1 MDYGKQLRKEIKNDA
16 FIRYQYKRIRL
27 LRKCGYR
34 VPKYNRKKMVTKPWS
49 PPSGFFGAG
58 NIFRAFQ
65 ANVIEQLLNKGVL
78 DRGLIV
84 AEGYDYEIIDKI
96 YHPYD
101 NHSILVTL
109 KTDGTV
115 EKSVIGSV
123 AESLVLD
130 SENLSAFSRSAGMFS
145 ERFLQ
150 IASFTITEKVI
161 SFVSEWFLSAKT

>member
-1 MDYGKQLRKEIKNDA
+1 MM
-16 FIRYQYKRIRL
+16 L
-27 LRKCGYR
+27 LSDISTKGYDSFENAGYR
-34 VPKYNRKKMVTKPWS
+34 VPKYNRKKMVTKTMES
-49 PPSGFFGAG
+49 PFWIHFGAG

-115 EKSVIGSV
+115 EKSVMEALQNPLFWIQKIFQ
-123 AESLVLD
+123 LFPD
-130 SENLSAFSRSAGMFS
+130 CRKFS
-145 ERFLQ
+145 EAIPYKLQ
-150 IASFTITEKVI
+150 ALPLQRKVI
-161 SFVSEWFLSAKT
+161 SFVSRMVLIAKT

>member
-1 MDYGKQLRKEIKNDA
+1 MM
-16 FIRYQYKRIRL
+16 L
-27 LRKCGYR
+27 LSDISTKGYDSFENAGYR
-34 VPKYNRKKMVTKPWS
+34 VPKYNRKKMVTKTMES
-49 PPSGFFGAG
+49 PFWIHFGAG

-115 EKSVIGSV
+115 E
-123 AESLVLD
+123 
-130 SENLSAFSRSAGMFS
+130 NL
-145 ERFLQ
+145 
-150 IASFTITEKVI
+150 
-161 SFVSEWFLSAKT
+161 

>member
-1 MDYGKQLRKEIKNDA
+1 MFPNITE
-16 FIRYQYKRIRL
+16 
-27 LRKCGYR
+27 
-34 VPKYNRKKMVTKPWS
+34 KKMVTKTMES
-49 PPSGFFGAG
+49 PFWIHFGAG

-130 SENLSAFSRSAGMFS
+130 SENLSAFPDCRKFS
-145 ERFLQ
+145 EAIPTNCKLYHYRERLS
-150 IASFTITEKVI
+150 ALSA
-161 SFVSEWFLSAKT
+161 EWFLSQRRNGRHHIRSRPYNQLYGKSCFPTPYPLSCR

>member
-1 MDYGKQLRKEIKNDA
+1 MMLLSDISTKGYGSFENA
-16 FIRYQYKRIRL
+16 
-27 LRKCGYR
+27 GYR
-34 VPKYNRKKMVTKPWS
+34 VPKYNRKKMVTKTMES
-49 PPSGFFGAG
+49 PFWIHFGAG

-130 SENLSAFSRSAGMFS
+130 SENLSAFSR
-145 ERFLQ
+145 L
-150 IASFTITEKVI
+150 
-161 SFVSEWFLSAKT
+161 